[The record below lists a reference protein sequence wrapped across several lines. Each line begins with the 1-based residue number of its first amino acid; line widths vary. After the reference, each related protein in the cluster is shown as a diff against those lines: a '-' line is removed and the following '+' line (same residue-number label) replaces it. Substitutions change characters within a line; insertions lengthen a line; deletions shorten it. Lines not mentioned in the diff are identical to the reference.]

1 MQPPDLLQ
9 FNCGPESCSSTEMAN
24 VETAHLSLHVADPN
38 RIGPNFSIERCWDPE
53 GTGRNFIISKRG
65 QQVTNPGECGWEMAT
80 IGGKEIVAGV
90 HYWEVEVTSDRCY
103 IGVVRSNLLEVPWN
117 RETQV

>member
-1 MQPPDLLQ
+1 
-9 FNCGPESCSSTEMAN
+9 
-24 VETAHLSLHVADPN
+24 
-38 RIGPNFSIERCWDPE
+38 
-53 GTGRNFIISKRG
+53 
-65 QQVTNPGECGWEMAT
+65 MAT